1 VIDLVHQLTV
11 TFIRFQV
18 KKEVKAPKW
27 LGKCYHCPDSVS
39 APAADHDIT
48 LTSSPRTIHKP
59 TPQQQIAKM
68 SSDSEQPA
76 AKKQKKNDDAQFT
89 SRVLS

>member
-18 KKEVKAPKW
+18 KKEVKAP
-27 LGKCYHCPDSVS
+27 KCYHCPDSVS

-48 LTSSPRTIHKP
+48 LTSSPRTVHKP

-76 AKKQKKNDDAQFT
+76 AKKQKKNDDAQLT